1 MKNTIL
7 SLSLLLSMLCFA
19 QQESNESINN
29 YEIVTGYID
38 TAWFKNDW
46 RFGDMIFQ
54 ERDMMVPPDKVN
66 FKDPYWRYTVWSQG
80 QGLGKTEEEAYQSAL
95 ADATVKAEKQ
105 LAIAQY
111 FDKRPKVK
119 DELSVTETKIKP
131 FIQFGLEGEYGFY
144 AVVWMRIEKR

>member
-1 MKNTIL
+1 MKKTIL
-7 SLSLLLSMLCFA
+7 SVSLLLSMSCFA

-38 TAWFKNDW
+38 TAWFKNDV
-46 RFGDMIFQ
+46 RAELMFL

-66 FKDPYWRYTVWSQG
+66 FKDPNWRYNVWSQG

-111 FDKRPKVK
+111 FDKRPKAEG
-119 DELSVTETKIKP
+119 DLSVTDVKTQT
-131 FIQFGLEGEYGFY
+131 FIQFGVEGEYGFY

>member
-38 TAWFKNDW
+38 TAWFIDDV
-46 RFGDMIFQ
+46 RGELMFL

-80 QGLGKTEEEAYQSAL
+80 QGLGKTE
-95 ADATVKAEKQ
+95 
-105 LAIAQY
+105 
-111 FDKRPKVK
+111 
-119 DELSVTETKIKP
+119 
-131 FIQFGLEGEYGFY
+131 
-144 AVVWMRIEKR
+144 

>member
-1 MKNTIL
+1 MKKTIL
-7 SLSLLLSMLCFA
+7 SVSLLLSMLCFA

-38 TAWFKNDW
+38 TAWFKNDV
-46 RFGDMIFQ
+46 RGELMFL
-54 ERDMMVPPDKVN
+54 ERNMMVPPDKVN
-66 FKDPYWRYTVWSQG
+66 FKDPNWRYNVWSQG

-111 FDKRPKVK
+111 FDKRPKVEG
-119 DELSVTETKIKP
+119 DLSVTDVKTQT
-131 FIQFGLEGEYGFY
+131 FIQFGVEGEYGFY

>member
-38 TAWFKNDW
+38 TAWFKDDV
-46 RFGDMIFQ
+46 RGELMFL

-80 QGLGKTEEEAYQSAL
+80 QGLGKTE
-95 ADATVKAEKQ
+95 
-105 LAIAQY
+105 
-111 FDKRPKVK
+111 
-119 DELSVTETKIKP
+119 
-131 FIQFGLEGEYGFY
+131 
-144 AVVWMRIEKR
+144 